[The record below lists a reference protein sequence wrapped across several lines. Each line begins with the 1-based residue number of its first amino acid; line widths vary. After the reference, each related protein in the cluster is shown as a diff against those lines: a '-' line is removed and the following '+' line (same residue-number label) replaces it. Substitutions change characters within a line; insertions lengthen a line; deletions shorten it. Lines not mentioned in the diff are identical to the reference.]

1 MKAAPSLSV
10 SCILADTEVKHPL
23 KLKLQNH
30 PLRTWKAQS
39 YFSYFFLY
47 WTLRHN
53 VHIRINQAYGD
64 SKMEKEFKFLLIH
77 HNALSPTLLKYF
89 APLVNDAIWTYA
101 ERMWRWFWHVI
112 LVGRQKTELY
122 GGPSLLAWFYHF
134 FYLFVVENWLH
145 HFYRTQVNLWSDLWD
160 VMQT

>member
-30 PLRTWKAQS
+30 PLRT
-39 YFSYFFLY
+39 YFFLY

-53 VHIRINQAYGD
+53 VHIRLNQAYGD

-89 APLVNDAIWTYA
+89 APLANDAIRTYA
-101 ERMWRWFWHVI
+101 ERM
-112 LVGRQKTELY
+112 
-122 GGPSLLAWFYHF
+122 
-134 FYLFVVENWLH
+134 
-145 HFYRTQVNLWSDLWD
+145 
-160 VMQT
+160 